1 MPARARVL
9 IVDDDLACRVLAA
22 LLIEK
27 AGHSPTAVPSVER
40 ALQRLDA
47 DGADVIVTD
56 LVMPGQSG
64 LDLLLELRER
74 RSTVPAVVLTGSE
87 DGELIARAFELGAI
101 AVLHKPYAIETLEAA
116 VGSALAA
123 RQPRAA

>member
-56 LVMPGQSG
+56 LMMPGQSG
-64 LDLLLELRER
+64 LDLLLELRDR

-101 AVLHKPYAIETLEAA
+101 AVLRKPYAIETLEAA

-123 RQPRAA
+123 QQPRAA